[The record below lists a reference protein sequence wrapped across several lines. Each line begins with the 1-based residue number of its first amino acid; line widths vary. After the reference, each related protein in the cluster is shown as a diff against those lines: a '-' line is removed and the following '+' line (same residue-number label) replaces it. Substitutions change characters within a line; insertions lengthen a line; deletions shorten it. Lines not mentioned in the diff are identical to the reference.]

1 MEKVKLIIK
10 SSLFAIFIIA
20 TLIFLFT
27 GESSK
32 EKIDIA
38 PPPAPEV
45 NEPDNGQTEGEEGE
59 LEGDQVDGEGSQP
72 DSIPEPPEQIDVD
85 DTSSENRP
93 LVIQTTQDEI
103 DGHTLLVENNNFELY
118 FKENNLSIIMRD
130 KKSGAVMYSTVD
142 KPVKSNE
149 QWENFMSSSIIL
161 EYLVGTNVVTHR
173 ADMFTGNPDID
184 VKYES
189 DGFSANVYYS
199 ELELGYEMQVK
210 LLESGITVEIPQEK
224 IVEDGNKNKVSGF
237 YVYPFLGY
245 SKLGERDG
253 YMFIPDGSGALI
265 HLDDKDGKYK
275 QPYSEMVYGDNVG
288 IDDPHVLSLFNRMNP
303 FIDPEKILAPVFGM
317 VQTDSEI
324 GYLGIIEKGDLSAKI
339 EAYPNGA
346 ILPYNWITS
355 RFIYRQVYNQPTS
368 KDSGTIVVR
377 QKNLN
382 HFDIKVRY
390 EFVTNNE
397 ASYVGLAKKYQNYLL
412 DNEIIEKQE
421 DDFKVR
427 VDLFGA
433 DVEKGLVFKK
443 KVPMTTFEQ
452 ANSILND
459 LQSDGV
465 EDILSVYK
473 GWQNN
478 GYYGGLPILS
488 FNPEKSLSGEIKLD
502 ELMSESKQN
511 GIEMYLY
518 HDALR
523 YNADEMGSS
532 KYKMMKK
539 YNKRTYKD
547 QVFGKVYR
555 DFNYLNPKSS
565 IDIMTKMQK
574 EYKDNEIEN
583 ILISGISNEVF
594 SYSENNKE
602 YDRIH
607 TKEQYDS
614 IFTQYN
620 ENFNLLLE
628 QPFSYLWKY
637 TDKLI
642 DVPTQSSDYVFTD
655 EDIPFLSLVLRGV
668 MPLYSEYVN
677 FQANQEEF
685 FLQLIEQGIN
695 PSFYI
700 TDSDPSQL
708 LYTNSSHIY
717 SSMYDRYESMIKEYY
732 HELKDV
738 YDRTKGSTIK
748 SYERSGGVTEVIYEN
763 GIAIYVNYNDKS
775 ATFNGIALEG
785 LSYKVVE
792 NH

>member
-45 NEPDNGQTEGEEGE
+45 NEQDNEATEGEEGD

-93 LVIQTTQDEI
+93 LVIQTRQDEI
-103 DGHTLLVENNNFELY
+103 DGHKLLVENNNFELY
-118 FKENNLSIIMRD
+118 FKEDNLSIIMRD

-161 EYLVGTNVVTHR
+161 EYLIGTNVVIHR